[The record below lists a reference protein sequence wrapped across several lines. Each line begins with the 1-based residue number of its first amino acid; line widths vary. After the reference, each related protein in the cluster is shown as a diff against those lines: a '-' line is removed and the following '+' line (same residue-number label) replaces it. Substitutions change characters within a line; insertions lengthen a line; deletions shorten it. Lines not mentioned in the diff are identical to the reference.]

1 MNQIFRAMG
10 CTVQVQVECAAPDR
24 AAAGWFADWEACLSR
39 FRSDSELARLNRR
52 PGRLVPVSATLWD
65 VLQTALEAAAWSD
78 GLVVPTVLGAMCSA
92 GYDRSF
98 ELLAARSASPGPA
111 PAHLTVGDW
120 RTISTIA
127 HGRRVRCQGNLDLG
141 GVAKGWAADTAAAR
155 LARSG
160 PALVDAGGDIAVNGP
175 RADGAGWPIGVP
187 HPLDMQRQITL
198 IWLAGGGVAT
208 SGIDHRRWRRDG
220 REMHHII
227 DPRTGRPARS
237 DVVSATVIGPSAAD
251 AEVAA
256 KCALIL
262 GSAAG
267 IAWLDERP
275 LLAGLVVRADGSVV
289 ESRRF
294 AEYRW
299 PAAVAVGAQA

>member
-1 MNQIFRAMG
+1 
-10 CTVQVQVECAAPDR
+10 VPDP
-24 AAAGWFADWEACLSR
+24 AAAGWFDAWEACLSR

-52 PGRLVPVSATLWD
+52 PGRLVAVSATLWD

-78 GLVVPTVLGAMCSA
+78 GLVVPTVLGAMRSA

-98 ELLAARSASPGPA
+98 ELLAAGSA
-111 PAHLTVGDW
+111 PAGHAPARPAVGDW
-120 RTISTIA
+120 RAISTID

-155 LARSG
+155 LAGRG

-175 RADGAGWPIGVP
+175 RADGSGWPIGVP
-187 HPLDMQRQITL
+187 HPLDSQLQIAL

-227 DPRTGRPARS
+227 DPRTGHPARS
-237 DVVSATVIGPSAAD
+237 DVVSATVIAPSAVD

-275 LLAGLVVRADGSVV
+275 LFAGLLVRADGSVV

-299 PAAVAVGAQA
+299 PAAVALGAEAT